1 MQNDV
6 NSKGYTQWF
15 YFRIANT
22 TAGNTVKFT
31 VMNFTKSDSM
41 FNYGLKIA
49 VYSEKRAQQEEIA
62 WTRECD
68 NILYYPNGIKKV
80 QDLSKQYYSLTFSHT
95 FMYDQDFVYFAY
107 SVPYSYSDLRRDIN
121 EIEND
126 EQRSFFMQRKTF
138 CKDLSGEDCEILT
151 ISSRDKLDNYYQ
163 RKGIVLTARVHP
175 GETVGSWMM
184 RGALFFLTDP
194 HNEEARLL
202 RENFVFK
209 VIPML
214 NPDGVISGNYRCGLA
229 GCDLNRRYKNPS
241 KILHPIIYQLKKL
254 VKSVHQERELTMF
267 LDMHG
272 HSRKSNVFMYGC
284 DRRDN
289 PKVCRLFPYILSKL
303 SPYFSFENSRF
314 WIQEFISRQ

>member
-1 MQNDV
+1 
-6 NSKGYTQWF
+6 
-15 YFRIANT
+15 
-22 TAGNTVKFT
+22 
-31 VMNFTKSDSM
+31 
-41 FNYGLKIA
+41 
-49 VYSEKRAQQEEIA
+49 
-62 WTRECD
+62 
-68 NILYYPNGIKKV
+68 
-80 QDLSKQYYSLTFSHT
+80 
-95 FMYDQDFVYFAY
+95 
-107 SVPYSYSDLRRDIN
+107 
-121 EIEND
+121 
-126 EQRSFFMQRKTF
+126 MQRKTF

-175 GETVGSWMM
+175 GEAVGSWMM

-194 HNEEARLL
+194 NNEEARLL

-229 GCDLNRRYKNPS
+229 GCDLNRKYKNPS

-314 WIQEFISRQ
+314 GIQKDKISTARVSFFKELQTANNIFTLESTFAGMDYGLDKGNHLSTKMLESVGRDVCRSLLIYT

>member
-15 YFRIANT
+15 YFRVANT

-80 QDLSKQYYSLTFSHT
+80 QVLSKQYYT

-126 EQRSFFMQRKTF
+126 E
-138 CKDLSGEDCEILT
+138 
-151 ISSRDKLDNYYQ
+151 
-163 RKGIVLTARVHP
+163 
-175 GETVGSWMM
+175 
-184 RGALFFLTDP
+184 
-194 HNEEARLL
+194 
-202 RENFVFK
+202 
-209 VIPML
+209 
-214 NPDGVISGNYRCGLA
+214 
-229 GCDLNRRYKNPS
+229 
-241 KILHPIIYQLKKL
+241 
-254 VKSVHQERELTMF
+254 
-267 LDMHG
+267 
-272 HSRKSNVFMYGC
+272 
-284 DRRDN
+284 
-289 PKVCRLFPYILSKL
+289 
-303 SPYFSFENSRF
+303 
-314 WIQEFISRQ
+314 